1 MAGEKNGRMGKE
13 RKEERKKGRME
24 RRMEAVKW
32 GRKGS
37 EKMFYYRVSH
47 GNEIC
52 LF

>member
-1 MAGEKNGRMGKE
+1 MAGKKKGRMGKE
-13 RKEERKKGRME
+13 RKEERKKG
-24 RRMEAVKW
+24 RMEAVKW

>member
-1 MAGEKNGRMGKE
+1 MAGKKKGRTGKE
-13 RKEERKKGRME
+13 RKEEGKDGMK
-24 RRMEAVKW
+24 EAVKQ